1 MNLSERRG
9 MFSAMQQ
16 TQHDNSTAAE
26 QLINAHDG
34 DVALLYI
41 FSRHTGS
48 YDLEE
53 AARALCR
60 TMQELRAAEEKLRR
74 MGLWRENAAASPGS
88 AAVTSPTVS
97 AEQPR
102 FIPPDGEELP
112 PFTAQ
117 EIARLSDGDSAFRD
131 IITEATQGKGKQLTA
146 PELGVLAGV
155 YTHLGLPAEVIYLLL
170 HHCLELA
177 EARQPGSRPG
187 WRSIQNEAFR
197 WANLELLT
205 HEQVEDYL
213 RREADRSSALGRIQA
228 LLGLGGRALTAPEK
242 KNLLSWLDMGFDEG
256 AIQLA
261 YERTVYNT
269 GSLKWAY
276 MNKILQRWHQSGWH
290 DRATIEEKDSRR
302 TPASSSASGSEDISF
317 EELDRIL
324 NRI

>member
-1 MNLSERRG
+1 
-9 MFSAMQQ
+9 MQQ

-26 QLINAHDG
+26 QLISAHDG

-41 FSRHTGS
+41 YTHHTGS
-48 YDLEE
+48 YDLED

-74 MGLWRENAAASPGS
+74 MGLWQDGVSVSAASPT
-88 AAVTSPTVS
+88 AAVIDR
-97 AEQPR
+97 PR
-102 FIPPDGEELP
+102 FLSPSDGELP
-112 PFTAQ
+112 SFTAQ
-117 EIARLSDGDSAFRD
+117 EIARLSDGDSAFRG
-131 IITEATQGKGKQLTA
+131 IITEATQVKGKQLTA
-146 PELGVLAGV
+146 HELGVLAGI
-155 YTHLGLPAEVIYLLL
+155 YTYLGLPAEVIYLLL

-205 HEQVEDYL
+205 HEQAEEYL
-213 RREADRSSALGRIQA
+213 RREADRSSALGRIQT
-228 LLGLGGRALTAPEK
+228 LLGLGGRPLTAPEK
-242 KNLLSWLDMGFDEG
+242 KNILSWLDMGFDDG

-269 GSLKWAY
+269 GSLRWAY

-302 TPASSSASGSEDISF
+302 TQASSSSGDSRDISM
-317 EELDRIL
+317 EELQKILDRI
-324 NRI
+324 

>member
-1 MNLSERRG
+1 
-9 MFSAMQQ
+9 MQQ
-16 TQHDNSTAAE
+16 TQHDNFTAAE
-26 QLINAHDG
+26 QLIRAHDG

-41 FSRHTGS
+41 FTRHTGS
-48 YDLEE
+48 HDLEQ

-74 MGLWRENAAASPGS
+74 MGLWCEDTAVSPAAQ
-88 AAVTSPTVS
+88 AAVPGT
-97 AEQPR
+97 EPR
-102 FIPPDGEELP
+102 FVPPDDEELP
-112 PFTAQ
+112 SFTAQ
-117 EIARLSDGDSAFRD
+117 EIARLSDGDSAFRG
-131 IITEATQGKGKQLTA
+131 IITEATQVKGKQLTA
-146 PELGVLAGV
+146 HELGVLAGI

-170 HHCLELA
+170 HHCLEMA

-187 WRSIQNEAFR
+187 WRSIQAEAFR

-205 HEQVEDYL
+205 HEQVEEYL
-213 RREADRSSALGRIQA
+213 RRESERSSALGRIQT

-242 KNLLSWLDMGFDEG
+242 KNILSWLDMGFEDG

-276 MNKILQRWHQSGWH
+276 INKILQRWHQSGWH

-302 TPASSSASGSEDISF
+302 GQASPSPANSDDISLD
-317 EELDRIL
+317 ELNKIL